1 MLATGTGLY
10 SGHIISVTRNHTAL
24 CCSLNNGTHEITI
37 SPCLKHHYNYYI
49 YSTSLSPL
57 PPSPSLSPSLIRSL
71 PSLAPSLLS
80 IYLSLS
86 PSPLSIIS
94 LTPHTLP
101 LPFSISLSISL
112 LPSFLFLHLPF
123 WFSPS
128 LSLPS
133 LELFLSPLSPP
144 SFLLPHITYLTVGWL
159 TAEQSRTPRCSC

>member
-101 LPFSISLSISL
+101 LPSL
-112 LPSFLFLHLPF
+112 LSPSLPTHFL
-123 WFSPS
+123 SPS
-128 LSLPS
+128 LSPSQSLFSLPS
-133 LELFLSPLSPP
+133 SSSISPFGSLLLFPSLRLNSSFPLSLPPP
-144 SFLLPHITYLTVGWL
+144 SFFPI
-159 TAEQSRTPRCSC
+159 